1 MDGSGPL
8 TWLCVELL
16 TAWKGVHN
24 TEHLNK
30 IHKLKDRDAE
40 NISTCIKPELS
51 GAMIA
56 AKCVYVC
63 VWGSGTSHMQSL
75 WSGVNSAKHC

>member
-30 IHKLKDRDAE
+30 IHKLKDRNAE
-40 NISTCIKPELS
+40 QISSCIKPELS
-51 GAMIA
+51 GAVIA
-56 AKCVYVC
+56 AK
-63 VWGSGTSHMQSL
+63 WGGQEPL
-75 WSGVNSAKHC
+75 ICILYGQD